1 MKRISLVIIF
11 SFFVALPQ
19 TASSMN
25 NLLGR
30 DMTPRPVP
38 PASELV
44 PVPENMQ
51 RLWILGSCE
60 KGIVGYRFSKYFWML
75 STPKGGHIE
84 RIGGFIDL
92 GNGRYN
98 MVTSSETTGYTLG
111 SKGDLIQ
118 YPGDSLKSFS
128 ITELENHK
136 IMMRHILFR
145 NCEGSPILIKENP
158 VRLALLPGLDK
169 IHEACPVRNDI
180 YKADCQRAVFSLFDS
195 GKDGALDQNEMEE
208 AWRLIT
214 PSSTFTACSVLA
226 GGATQLSADGL
237 VYFAWMF
244 SHLDKNADKK
254 ISFEEIQGQWK
265 KMQGD
270 PLMSEATNILIGAQS
285 TIDVLPEDVKVTC
298 SNCCLAIKGAP

>member
-1 MKRISLVIIF
+1 MKRISLIIIF
-11 SFFVALPQ
+11 SFLVALPQ
-19 TASSMN
+19 TASSMDM
-25 NLLGR
+25 LMGKG
-30 DMTPRPVP
+30 MTPRPMP

-60 KGIVGYRFSKYFWML
+60 KGIVGYRFSKYFKML
-75 STPKGGHIE
+75 TTPTGGYIE
-84 RIGGFIDL
+84 RIGGFVDL

-98 MVTSSETTGYTLG
+98 MITPRETTGYTLG

-118 YPGDSLKSFS
+118 YPGDSLSSFS

-136 IMMRHILFR
+136 IIMSHVLFR
-145 NCEGSPILIKENP
+145 NCEGSHVLIEENL
-158 VRLALLPGLDK
+158 VRLALLPHLDK

-180 YKADCQRAVFSLFDS
+180 YKADCQRAVFSQFDS

-214 PSSTFTACSVLA
+214 PSSSFTACSVSA
-226 GGATQLSADGL
+226 ATVTQLSADGL
-237 VYFAWMF
+237 VYFAWLF

-254 ISFEEIQGQWK
+254 ISFEEIQGQWT

-285 TIDVLPEDVKVTC
+285 TLDILPENVKVTC
-298 SNCCLAIKGAP
+298 INCCLAIKGAP